1 MDSLSIEQPMKAIPA
16 EIEVYPVHHLPIIKA
31 YADKLGLVDLINH
44 WVPTGKWG
52 TLHGYSG

>member
-1 MDSLSIEQPMKAIPA
+1 MDSLSIEQSMKAIPA

-44 WVPTGKWG
+44 ARGGQRTGQ
-52 TLHGYSG
+52 TDRLL